1 MDMNTAKVKDS
12 FNTLRVLKAAGGN
25 EVGHMHLLQALEQQG
40 LGKIS
45 RLPVSL
51 RMLLE
56 SMVRNCDGMRVL
68 PEHVRSLCAWKSTG
82 SRTEELPFVPARIL
96 LQDLNGVPLMADLA
110 VMRDVANASGI
121 AASAIEPQVPVD
133 MVVDHSVQ
141 VDYSGALNSLM
152 LNMSEEFLRNRERFE
167 FLKWSEQ
174 AFNGV
179 KVIEPGVGICHQV
192 NLEHLATGVSVA
204 QGVVFPDSVVCP
216 DSHTTMINGLGILGW
231 GVGGIEAEAGML
243 GQPVF
248 LLTPNVVGVELVGN
262 LGVGVTSTDAVLFI
276 TERLRKEKV
285 VGDFV
290 EFIGE
295 GAAALTIPTRATIA
309 NMAPEYGAFIGFFP
323 PDEKTLAYYRDTG
336 RPTDIARAYLRE
348 QGLLGIPAANAIDYT
363 RQIRIDLNDVV
374 PCVAGPRRPQDRV
387 ALGDLASSFARWVSA
402 PSPEGFGVRE
412 LGTHKHGELKHGDLL
427 IAAITS
433 CTNTSNPS
441 VMVAAGLLAR
451 NAVALGLQVPSR
463 VKTSMAP
470 GSRTVTALLTRANLL
485 VPLEQLGFA
494 VVAYGC
500 TTCIGN
506 SGPLDPVV
514 EEEVNRNGI
523 VGCAVLSGN
532 RNFEGRIHGSV
543 LASFLASPPL
553 VVAFALA
560 GRMDIDLTTQPLGS
574 TASGK
579 LVYLRDIWPSDDE
592 IERVSREALVPELF
606 ETVYGQGGSKSGPW
620 AGLTP
625 PQGDI
630 YQWPDSHYIL
640 RPPFFDGFERTP
652 PSRTLLSGARALGI
666 FGHSL
671 TTDHI
676 SPAGAIPSRSA
687 AGEYL
692 RSQGIKE
699 VDFNTYGARRGNHE
713 VMVRGTFAHARIKNL
728 MLLPDQE
735 GKRREG
741 GYTLLQPEQKETTIF
756 DAAMTYRE
764 RAVPAFVFGGQE
776 YGTGSA
782 RDWAAKGTRLLNV
795 AAVIVSSFERIHRL
809 NLVLSG
815 VLPLE
820 FLNGFSTESLALTG
834 RESYDLLGFDELCPR
849 KKGMLRINYANDREA
864 CIPVLLR
871 LDTPIEVSYYLHGG
885 ITPFVLRQLFD
896 QLTEANKN

>member
-1 MDMNTAKVKDS
+1 MNTAEVKDS
-12 FNTLRVLKAAGGN
+12 FNTLRVLRASGGN
-25 EVGHMHLLQALEQQG
+25 EVGRMHLLQALEQQG
-40 LGKIS
+40 LGNIS

-68 PEHVRSLCAWKSTG
+68 PDHVRSLCAWKPTG
-82 SRTEELPFVPARIL
+82 PRTEELPFVPARIL

-110 VMRDVANASGI
+110 AMRDVARASGI
-121 AASAIEPQVPVD
+121 AVSVIEPQVPVD

-141 VDYSGALNSLM
+141 VDHFGVRESLA
-152 LNMSEEFLRNRERFE
+152 LNMSEEFARNRERFE
-167 FLKWSEQ
+167 FLKWSEK
-174 AFNGV
+174 AFRGV
-179 KVIEPGVGICHQV
+179 KLIEPGIGICHQINV
-192 NLEHLATGVSVA
+192 EHLATGVSTSG
-204 QGVVFPDSVVCP
+204 GVVFPDSVACP

-231 GVGGIEAEAGML
+231 GIGGIEAEAGML

-248 LLTPNVVGVELVGN
+248 LLTPNVVGVELIGN
-262 LGVGVTSTDAVLFI
+262 LGVGVTSTDVVLWI

-295 GAAALTIPTRATIA
+295 GAAALSIPTRATIA

-336 RPTDIARAYLRE
+336 RPTDLARAYLSA
-348 QGLLGIPAANAIDYT
+348 QGLLGIPSADAIDYT
-363 RQIRIDLNDVV
+363 RRIRIDLTEVV
-374 PCVAGPRRPQDRV
+374 PSVAGPRRPQDRV
-387 ALGDLASSFARWVSA
+387 ALGELASSFAQWLRTA
-402 PSPEGFGVRE
+402 SPTGFGVPE
-412 LGTHKHGELKHGDLL
+412 SAAPKPGALKHGDLL
-427 IAAITS
+427 LAAITS

-451 NAVALGLQVPSR
+451 NAVALGLRVPAR

-470 GSRTVTALLTRANLL
+470 GSKTVTAMLERTGLLA
-485 VPLEQLGFA
+485 PLERLGFA

-506 SGPLDPVV
+506 SGPLDPVI
-514 EEEVNRNGI
+514 EDEVNRNGI

-532 RNFEGRIHGSV
+532 RNFEGRIHGSIQ
-543 LASFLASPPL
+543 ANFLASPPL

-560 GRMDIDLTTQPLGS
+560 GRMDIDLTSQPLGS
-574 TASGK
+574 TETGTP
-579 LVYLRDIWPSDDE
+579 VYLTDIWPSDE
-592 IERVSREALVPELF
+592 EVASISREAIEPALF
-606 ETVYGQGGSKSGPW
+606 HAIYGHGASTTGPW
-620 AGLTP
+620 ADLTP

-640 RPPFFDGFERTP
+640 RPPFFDGFERMP
-652 PSRTLLSGARALGI
+652 PPRVSLTGARALAI

-676 SPAGAIPSRSA
+676 SPAGSIPSKSA

-692 RSQGIKE
+692 LSQGISAP
-699 VDFNTYGARRGNHE
+699 DFNTYGARRGNHE

-728 MLLPDQE
+728 LLPPGQT
-735 GKRREG
+735 GSRKEG
-741 GYTLLQPEQKETTIF
+741 GYTLLQPEQTEATIF
-756 DAAMTYRE
+756 DAAMTYRT
-764 RAVPAFVFGGQE
+764 RGVPAFVFGGRE

-782 RDWAAKGTRLLNV
+782 RDWAAKGTRLLDV

-809 NLVLSG
+809 NLVLTG

-820 FLNGFSTESLALTG
+820 FQEGHSVESLGLTG
-834 RESYDLLGFDELCPR
+834 RESFDLVGLDELSPR
-849 KKGMLRINYANDREA
+849 KEAMLNVTFEDGRGASV
-864 CIPVLLR
+864 PLLLR
-871 LDTPIEVSYYLHGG
+871 LDTAIEVTYYQHGG

-896 QLTEANKN
+896 RVPAGQES